1 MIIFFIQQSSAALA
15 CIRHCSLP
23 VYWPALPALTSYAA
37 VHCGRRVHTE
47 VLHRLSLRSGLHTHI
62 HENVRL
68 SLCVCAHCIRAIAA
82 RWRERALCE
91 RKKNFF
97 WPYSLLG
104 SPVHCC
110 VPNAV
115 TEPTVYGAS
124 HASRPPCYRW
134 PLVSTLYEAHT
145 ELYGSVHI
153 MSTLIMSTLCTPLQ
167 VPPVR
172 CSVFVLFC
180 SQFSELSSGSACVCV
195 CSIRFRSANS
205 VASAW
210 LYLCKWSRFVS
221 QQTIRIG
228 LRSKRAAAIG
238 KLSICAKCE
247 RTSRWAALPLFS
259 FSKKKTKIQA
269 FCLCGVGISYSSR
282 ALCFAWPNSPR
293 TASVSPFE
301 PANSR
306 FQVSIDRSNS
316 VSGRQLN
323 FHPIISG
330 AFEAIFGVSPVSV
343 SSAFSVFVYK
353 YVRTIRCQ
361 ACAIVLVWWCFDDH
375 LRLVSWGALWSDLYA
390 SIWFNRVLSYV
401 QWTLSIWFNECH
413 CRISTDWLALSAL
426 IDTLTDAHLQGFEV
440 LFFQAIYL
448 WFSFVCVLKWP

>member
-1 MIIFFIQQSSAALA
+1 
-15 CIRHCSLP
+15 
-23 VYWPALPALTSYAA
+23 
-37 VHCGRRVHTE
+37 
-47 VLHRLSLRSGLHTHI
+47 
-62 HENVRL
+62 
-68 SLCVCAHCIRAIAA
+68 
-82 RWRERALCE
+82 
-91 RKKNFF
+91 
-97 WPYSLLG
+97 
-104 SPVHCC
+104 
-110 VPNAV
+110 
-115 TEPTVYGAS
+115 
-124 HASRPPCYRW
+124 
-134 PLVSTLYEAHT
+134 
-145 ELYGSVHI
+145 
-153 MSTLIMSTLCTPLQ
+153 MSTLCTPLQ

-375 LRLVSWGALWSDLYA
+375 LRLVSWGADRIYMPRYDSIAFYRMSNGHCPYDSMSVIAEFQQIDSPYQHLLIPSLMLISRDSKSFSFRPFTSDLV
-390 SIWFNRVLSYV
+390 S
-401 QWTLSIWFNECH
+401 
-413 CRISTDWLALSAL
+413 
-426 IDTLTDAHLQGFEV
+426 
-440 LFFQAIYL
+440 
-448 WFSFVCVLKWP
+448 CVFWNGHRKTIERLV